1 MTISIFF
8 RSKMAVGP
16 NRSQPANFHVVPGHV
31 LPFPQKGLRSSL
43 FQIDDVVRDKPVPAE
58 DEIQR
63 AFALPDPALS
73 QEGDPHAH
81 DVQQDPVDRGGLDEH
96 PLEVT

>member
-16 NRSQPANFHVVPGHV
+16 NRSL